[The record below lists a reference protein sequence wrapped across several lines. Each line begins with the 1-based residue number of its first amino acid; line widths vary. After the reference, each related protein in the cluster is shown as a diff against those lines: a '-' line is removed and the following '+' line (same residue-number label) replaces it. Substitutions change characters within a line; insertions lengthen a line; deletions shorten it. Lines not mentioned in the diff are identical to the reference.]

1 MGRAR
6 DFTGSSFGGSEND
19 SFMEEGPDPM
29 GGVANIADAMLVFA
43 CGLMLAIVTF
53 WNIDLP
59 NIQQVIKSNEMKEVS
74 DIEVT
79 EDEMEADG
87 SAYTQKG
94 MVYEDPETGKLYM
107 LVEDE

>member
-6 DFTGSSFGGSEND
+6 DFSASSFGGVD
-19 SFMEEGPDPM
+19 SGFAEEGPDPM
-29 GGVANIADAMLVFA
+29 AGVANMVDAMLVFA
-43 CGLMLAIVTF
+43 CGLLLAIVSF

-59 NIQQVIKSNEMKEVS
+59 NIQQVIQTNKLQEVN
-74 DIEVT
+74 DVEFT

-94 MVYEDPETGKLYM
+94 MVYEDPQTGKLY
-107 LVEDE
+107 LLSEEE

>member
-6 DFTGSSFGGSEND
+6 NFTDASFGGSEEG
-19 SFMEEGPDPM
+19 FFREEGPDPM
-29 GGVANIADAMLVFA
+29 ASVTNIVDAMLVFA

-53 WNIDLP
+53 WNVDLP
-59 NIQQVIKSNEMKEVS
+59 NIQEVIKSNEMKEVE
-74 DIEVT
+74 DIEFT

-94 MVYEDPETGKLYM
+94 MVYEDPQTGKLYM
-107 LVEDE
+107 LTEEE